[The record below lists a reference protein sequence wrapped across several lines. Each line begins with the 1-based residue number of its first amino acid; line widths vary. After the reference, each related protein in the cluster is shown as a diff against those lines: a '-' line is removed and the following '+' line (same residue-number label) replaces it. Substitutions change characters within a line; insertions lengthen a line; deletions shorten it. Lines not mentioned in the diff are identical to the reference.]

1 MGIIS
6 VEQVDHLYWL
16 GRYTERVYTT
26 LKIYSESFDRMID
39 ESEDSY
45 QKYCDSLDIPNIYES
60 KEDFLKR
67 YPFDISVPDSII
79 SNLNRAYDNAIVLRE
94 TIGSEALSYI
104 QLSIYAMNNASVS
117 DAPLI
122 DLQQIMDDLL
132 SFWGLVDDQIDSDQ
146 IRNIIKAGKR
156 IERIDLYARLEVEKP
171 RLVREV
177 RRMIPRVLRSGMK
190 YDDMSLSR
198 VSTLINDVN
207 LDYERIITNVE
218 KIISY

>member
-1 MGIIS
+1 
-6 VEQVDHLYWL
+6 
-16 GRYTERVYTT
+16 
-26 LKIYSESFDRMID
+26 
-39 ESEDSY
+39 
-45 QKYCDSLDIPNIYES
+45 
-60 KEDFLKR
+60 
-67 YPFDISVPDSII
+67 
-79 SNLNRAYDNAIVLRE
+79 
-94 TIGSEALSYI
+94 
-104 QLSIYAMNNASVS
+104 
-117 DAPLI
+117 
-122 DLQQIMDDLL
+122 MDDLL

-207 LDYERIITNVE
+207 LDYEKIITNVE

>member
-156 IERIDLYARLEVEKP
+156 IERIDLYARLEVEKS

-207 LDYERIITNVE
+207 LDYEKIITNVE

>member
-79 SNLNRAYDNAIVLRE
+79 SNLNRAYENAIVLRE

-207 LDYERIITNVE
+207 LDYEKIITNVE

>member
-39 ESEDSY
+39 ESEESY

-132 SFWGLVDDQIDSDQ
+132 SFWGMVDDQIDSDQ

-207 LDYERIITNVE
+207 LDYEKIITNVE

>member
-60 KEDFLKR
+60 KENFLKR

-207 LDYERIITNVE
+207 LDYEKIITNVE

>member
-207 LDYERIITNVE
+207 LDYEKIITNVE
-218 KIISY
+218 KIIPY

>member
-6 VEQVDHLYWL
+6 VEQVEHLYWL

-207 LDYERIITNVE
+207 LDYEKIITNVE
-218 KIISY
+218 KIVSY

>member
-6 VEQVDHLYWL
+6 VEKVDHLYWL

-207 LDYERIITNVE
+207 LDYEKIITNVE

>member
-45 QKYCDSLDIPNIYES
+45 QKYCESLDIPNIYES
-60 KEDFLKR
+60 KEDFLRR
-67 YPFDISVPDSII
+67 YPFDNSVPDSII

-104 QLSIYAMNNASVS
+104 QLSIYAMNNASMS

-122 DLQQIMDDLL
+122 DLQQIMDDIL
-132 SFWGLVDDQIDSDQ
+132 SFWGMVDDQIDSEQ

-156 IERIDLYARLEVEKP
+156 IERIDLYARLEVEKT
-171 RLVREV
+171 RLVREIH
-177 RRMIPRVLRSGMK
+177 RMIPRVLRSGMK
-190 YDDMSLSR
+190 YNEASLSK
-198 VSTLINDVN
+198 VSSLIND
-207 LDYERIITNVE
+207 LKPDYESIITNVE
-218 KIISY
+218 RIVAY

>member
-207 LDYERIITNVE
+207 LNYEKIITNVE

>member
-156 IERIDLYARLEVEKP
+156 IERIDLYARMEVEKP

-207 LDYERIITNVE
+207 LDYEKIITNVE

>member
-79 SNLNRAYDNAIVLRE
+79 SNLYRAYDNAIVLRE

-207 LDYERIITNVE
+207 LDYEKIITNVE

>member
-39 ESEDSY
+39 EAEDSY

-207 LDYERIITNVE
+207 LDYEKIITNVE

>member
-39 ESEDSY
+39 ESEESY

-177 RRMIPRVLRSGMK
+177 RRMIPRVLRSGTK

-207 LDYERIITNVE
+207 LDYEKIITNVE

>member
-16 GRYTERVYTT
+16 GRYTERVYTI

-207 LDYERIITNVE
+207 LDYEKIITNVE

>member
-6 VEQVDHLYWL
+6 IEQVDHLYWL

-207 LDYERIITNVE
+207 LDYEKIITNVE

>member
-207 LDYERIITNVE
+207 LDYE
-218 KIISY
+218 

>member
-6 VEQVDHLYWL
+6 VKQVDHLYWL

-207 LDYERIITNVE
+207 LDYEKIITNVE

>member
-104 QLSIYAMNNASVS
+104 QLSIYAMNNAARSS
-117 DAPLI
+117 SPLI
-122 DLQQIMDDLL
+122 ELQQVTDDLL
-132 SFWGLVDDQIDSDQ
+132 SFWGIVDDQIDGEQ

-156 IERIDLYARLEVEKP
+156 IERIDLYARLELDRR
-171 RLVREV
+171 RLEREV
-177 RRMIPRVLRSGMK
+177 HRMVPRVLRSGMK
-190 YDDMSLSR
+190 YDEAALSR
-198 VSTLINDVN
+198 VSTLIQEST
-207 LDYERIITNVE
+207 LDYANIIASVE
-218 KIISY
+218 SIIV

>member
-190 YDDMSLSR
+190 YDDMSLNR

-207 LDYERIITNVE
+207 LDYEII
-218 KIISY
+218 IHIYI

>member
-177 RRMIPRVLRSGMK
+177 RRLIPRVLRSGMK

-207 LDYERIITNVE
+207 LDYEKIITNVE

>member
-207 LDYERIITNVE
+207 LDYEKIITNVE
-218 KIISY
+218 KVISY

>member
-132 SFWGLVDDQIDSDQ
+132 SFWGLVDDQIDSEQ

-207 LDYERIITNVE
+207 LDYEKIITNVE